1 MRLTLDL
8 ALDLIAAARAKAT
21 EIGVPMVIA
30 VVDGGGNL
38 VAQQRMDDALLV
50 SLEIALNKAYTA
62 VAVKLATHEL
72 APLVQPG
79 GPLYGISN
87 ADKGRVIVFG
97 EAIPSWRRGKSSG
110 ELASAAVRWKRTGS
124 VPRSLS
130 KSWQSLH
137 ELRQGWLTGEV
148 PAPAARSSGCRPP

>member
-110 ELASAAVRWKRTGS
+110 NW
-124 VPRSLS
+124 
-130 KSWQSLH
+130 
-137 ELRQGWLTGEV
+137 RQRRFGGRGQAL
-148 PAPAARSSGCRPP
+148 CRGRCRRAGKACMS

>member
-1 MRLTLDL
+1 MRLTLEV
-8 ALDLIAAARAKAT
+8 ALELIAAVREKAKQV
-21 EIGVPMVIA
+21 GVPMVIA

-62 VAVKLATHEL
+62 VAVKVATHEL

-79 GPLYGISN
+79 GPLFGISN

-97 EAIPSWRRGKSSG
+97 GGFPLKIDGEIIGGIGVSG
-110 ELASAAVRWKRTGS
+110 GS
-124 VPRSLS
+124 V
-130 KSWQSLH
+130 
-137 ELRQGWLTGEV
+137 EEDMTC
-148 PAPAARSSGCRPP
+148 AAAALERLEKLQR

>member
-38 VAQQRMDDALLV
+38 VAHQRMDDALLV

-97 EAIPSWRRGKSSG
+97 GGYPLVAKGEIIGGIGVSG
-110 ELASAAVRWKRTGS
+110 GSVEEDRLCAAVAVEELAKLA
-124 VPRSLS
+124 
-130 KSWQSLH
+130 
-137 ELRQGWLTGEV
+137 
-148 PAPAARSSGCRPP
+148 